1 MEVKK
6 GVATLTSVVLI
17 YNIKRIID
25 IPIDELALIND
36 HINDGNDIC
45 KKAAQHSQGMDILI
59 F

>member
-17 YNIKRIID
+17 YIKRIID